1 MVRLCALDELVPDR
15 ARRFE
20 VEGRHIAVARI
31 DDDVYAIGDFCS
43 HAMVSLSEGD
53 VLTDSCELE
62 CWKHGA
68 AFSLRTGEPSG
79 LPATRPVPVYRVTV
93 VDGDVHLDPE
103 ELPR

>member
-1 MVRLCALDELVPDR
+1 MVRICALDELPTDR
-15 ARRFE
+15 ASRFE
-20 VEGRHIAVARI
+20 VEGRRIAVARVG
-31 DDDVYAIGDFCS
+31 DEVFAIGDFCS

-53 VLTDSCELE
+53 LLPDTCELE

-68 AFSLRTGEPSG
+68 AFSLRTGDPSG
-79 LPATRPVPVYRVTV
+79 LPATRPVPTYRVTV